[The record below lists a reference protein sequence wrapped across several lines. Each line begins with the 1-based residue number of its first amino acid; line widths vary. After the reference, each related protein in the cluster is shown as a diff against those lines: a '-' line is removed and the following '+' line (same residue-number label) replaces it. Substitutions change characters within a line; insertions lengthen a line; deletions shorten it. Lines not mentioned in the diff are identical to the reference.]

1 MPKKHKKVEWS
12 KRPYD
17 GKLEKWVWF
26 TDVELGIIKHKE
38 AKRFPHLGERG
49 RWVITEIRSTDT
61 SLKNANRNKKHTT
74 NTKKFVASKH
84 KR

>member
-1 MPKKHKKVEWS
+1 MPKRHKKVEWS

-26 TDVELGIIKHKE
+26 TDVELGIIKYKE

-49 RWVITEIRSTDT
+49 RWVITEVRSTDT
-61 SLKNANRNKKHTT
+61 SLRNSNRHKSKLRTGKKTSQNK
-74 NTKKFVASKH
+74 
-84 KR
+84 